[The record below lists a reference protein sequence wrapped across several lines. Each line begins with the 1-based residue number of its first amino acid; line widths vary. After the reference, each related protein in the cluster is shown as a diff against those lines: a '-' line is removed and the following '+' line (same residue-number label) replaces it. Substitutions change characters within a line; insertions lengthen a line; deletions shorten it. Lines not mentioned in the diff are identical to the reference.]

1 MIEKFF
7 RFSLL
12 IALFNAALFATQK
25 SVNVKASKAG
35 NSVIVTA
42 VNKNPFDV
50 TVAYRA
56 SYVNLKADKKLPLV
70 FVLEKHS
77 KKEVLRLKILK
88 NNFQYRAH
96 YDRTIGSKD
105 AKHDNS
111 YIYRLPYKPG
121 TKQMVSQ
128 GYNGK
133 FSHYG
138 QSRYAVDFN
147 MKEGTGV
154 YAAREGIVV
163 QTKSD
168 SNRGGANRA
177 YEKDANF
184 ITIEHSDKTLA
195 TYAHL
200 KKNGVLVKVGEHVKR
215 GELIGYSGK
224 TGFARG
230 PHLHFIVYKAKDGKG
245 RISLPVKFMSAKGI
259 VTNPL
264 KGKSYRAVQ

>member
-1 MIEKFF
+1 MIQKFF
-7 RFSLL
+7 RFLL
-12 IALFNAALFATQK
+12 LLTVLHSALFATEK
-25 SVNVKASKAG
+25 SVSVKASKVG

-42 VNKNPFDV
+42 INKNPFDV

-56 SYVNLKADKKLPLV
+56 SYVNLKADKKLPFV
-70 FVLEKHS
+70 FTLKKHS

-88 NNFQYRAH
+88 NNFQYKAH
-96 YDRTIGSKD
+96 YDWTIGSKD

-111 YIYRLPYKPG
+111 YIYRLPYKLG
-121 TKQMVSQ
+121 IKQMVSQ

-163 QTKSD
+163 KTKSD
-168 SNRGGANRA
+168 SNRGGPSRA
-177 YEKDANF
+177 YEKDANI
-184 ITIEHSDKTLA
+184 ITIEHDDKTLA

-200 KKNGVLVKVGEHVKR
+200 KKNGVLVKVGQYVKR
-215 GELIGYSGK
+215 GELIGYNGK

-230 PHLHFIVYKAKDGKG
+230 PHLHFIVYKAKDGKE
-245 RISLPVKFMSAKGI
+245 RESIAVKFRSAKGI

-264 KGKSYRAVQ
+264 KGKHYRAVQ